1 MTTGGAVV
9 RSWRGVATT
18 EDKSQ
23 AFAATAVRRSVAY
36 LVYTG
41 GEVATGIVL
50 PTDRKASRHHA
61 TLHASPTGAV
71 RVVDEQ
77 SRNGTWVNGE
87 RVADKVLADGDVVTI
102 GDSLIVV
109 RDEPTD
115 AGDAEI
121 AALIGHGLAMRTVR
135 AAIARVAPT
144 TATALVL
151 AETGCGK
158 ELAARAI
165 HDRSRA
171 AGPFVAVNCA
181 AIPDSLAESQLFGQ
195 LAGAFTG
202 AVARPGLV
210 RAADGGTLFLDEIGE
225 LSPAIQPKLLRFL
238 QDRAVLPVGATA
250 SVACDVRVVAATNR
264 DLRAD
269 VDRGSFRADLY
280 ARLAELPLRIPPL
293 RERRE
298 DILALL
304 RHALGASPP
313 RLTPALAEAI
323 VLHRFPFNV
332 PRCRRWPRSCAWP
345 LAPRCSIC
353 PTPASC
359 CRRARSRPPSR
370 PTRTT
375 AAVAAAIATSR
386 RIAPSSRRCCGR
398 TRASSPTS
406 RGRCSARASRST
418 AGSSSTASTSRRTDD
433 GGASAVAHAE
443 PERRALGR
451 LVGAEIV
458 DAEPQPRRRRH
469 ADHDLVVEAVAR
481 AAQAGAEPH
490 RPPRPHVD
498 AEADVDVAQRRAPRR
513 AGGVERDAGAASEH
527 HPPREARA
535 EGEAQ
540 PGGELSVGRVVL
552 RCRRRSA
559 ARRRSR
565 R

>member
-1 MTTGGAVV
+1 MTAGGAVV

-41 GEVATGIVL
+41 GEIAMPPRRIGPLRGATAIGREVATGIVL

-71 RVVDEQ
+71 RVVDER

-102 GDSLIVV
+102 GDSLLVV

-115 AGDAEI
+115 GGDAEI

-144 TATALVL
+144 AATALVL

-165 HDRSRA
+165 HERSRA

-250 SVACDVRVVAATNR
+250 PVACDVRVVAATNR
-264 DLRAD
+264 DLRAE

-298 DILALL
+298 DILALV
-304 RHALGASPP
+304 RHALGAAPP

-332 PRCRRWPRSCAWP
+332 REVQA
-345 LAPRCSIC
+345 LAAQLRL
-353 PTPASC
+353 
-359 CRRARSRPPSR
+359 
-370 PTRTT
+370 
-375 AAVAAAIATSR
+375 AAGDAVLDLPHA
-386 RIAPSSRRCCGR
+386 GDLL
-398 TRASSPTS
+398 
-406 RGRCSARASRST
+406 SARAAPPTEPPDSY
-418 AGSSSTASTSRRTDD
+418 D
-433 GGASAVAHAE
+433 GGGGGGDRDKPPDRAELEALLRAHKGVVAN
-443 PERRALGR
+443 
-451 LVGAEIV
+451 
-458 DAEPQPRRRRH
+458 
-469 ADHDLVVEAVAR
+469 VAR
-481 AAQAGAEPH
+481 AMQRSRKQVYRWIEQHGL
-490 RPPRPHVD
+490 
-498 AEADVDVAQRRAPRR
+498 DVAAYR
-513 AGGVERDAGAASEH
+513 
-527 HPPREARA
+527 
-535 EGEAQ
+535 
-540 PGGELSVGRVVL
+540 
-552 RCRRRSA
+552 
-559 ARRRSR
+559 
-565 R
+565 